1 MCVIFATVSGS
12 LLRVLPLSVLPLAL
26 IRAHLVVDHADDDQ
40 LLTHY
45 GNVAAAWVAAYV
57 GAPFD
62 PASPLMVQAALL
74 LVATQYESREAV
86 TFASAYQLP
95 FGVHDLLSP
104 LKVRITGHQSEAA

>member
-1 MCVIFATVSGS
+1 MSVPP
-12 LLRVLPLSVLPLAL
+12 LPLVK
-26 IRAHLVVDHADDDQ
+26 AHLVLDHSDDDQ

-45 GNVAAAWVAAYV
+45 SNVAAAWVAAYT
-57 GAPFD
+57 GQPFD
-62 PASPLMVQAALL
+62 PANALMTQAALL

-104 LKVRITGHQSEAA
+104 LKARVTGYQPEAAE

>member
-1 MCVIFATVSGS
+1 MT
-12 LLRVLPLSVLPLAL
+12 LPLSL
-26 IRAHLVVDHADDDQ
+26 IRAHLVVDHSDEDQ

-62 PASPLMVQAALL
+62 PKNALMVQAALL

-86 TFASAYQLP
+86 TFANAYQLP

-104 LKVRITGHQSEAA
+104 LKERVTGHQAEAA